1 MQEGLRRRNGEIGS
15 VAQDDAVG
23 QVSTKERGRN

>member
-1 MQEGLRRRNGEIGS
+1 MQEGLRREIGS
-15 VAQDDAVG
+15 VASDYAVG